1 MIAEITISSAYHTAP
16 GFLVSGTLQKFHGY
30 GYRLYKHFCLI
41 ALHLGLVLH
50 ACMLVSFVSGSLA
63 FCS

>member
-1 MIAEITISSAYHTAP
+1 MTEITISPAWIP
-16 GFLVSGTLQKFHGY
+16 VSGTLQKFHGY